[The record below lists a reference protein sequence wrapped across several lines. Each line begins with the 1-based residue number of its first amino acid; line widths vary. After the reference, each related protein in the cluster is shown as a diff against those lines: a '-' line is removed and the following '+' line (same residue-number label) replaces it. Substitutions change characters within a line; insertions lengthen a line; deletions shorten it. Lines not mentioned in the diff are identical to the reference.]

1 MPAVT
6 PFLCVDLDRL
16 RRNVRVAAEFAAA
29 HQVALR
35 PHVKTHKSPEI
46 ARLQLAHGASG
57 VTVATIGEA
66 ELFARHGC
74 EDVFIASPLWLDER
88 AAARV
93 RELAEKATVAFAVDS
108 AAGAANAGRLLGR
121 TPVEVLV
128 EVDSGQHRTGV
139 RPEEAGEVATTA
151 VRAGLEVR
159 GVFTFPGHSY
169 APGAV
174 EQAARD
180 EAAALAAARA
190 SLEAAGVEVRVV
202 SGGST
207 PTFQHTDTSVVTEL
221 RPGVYVFNDAQQ
233 WELGTVPRTGSPC
246 AAGPP
251 WSATAAAAPCWT
263 PGASCSAP
271 TGLPG
276 PPGTAGCRR
285 TPTPASSW
293 SRRTVPWSTWAA
305 LRSPASARRSTS
317 CRTTCAPPSTSST
330 TCGSRRP
337 AGCGRGRWPPAAS
350 TAEAV
355 APTIEPMLKRPL
367 AALATLAAVSL
378 LASCGD
384 DESSP
389 DAGDSPAAS
398 ASSGSEKATPS
409 AEGASGPTC
418 VYPQD
423 GQPAAKDVEL
433 PPNPAAVKGTIE
445 GSMATTIGDIGISL
459 DAKASPC
466 TVNSFVSLAEQ
477 GYFDDT
483 TCHRLTTA
491 DTGIQVLQCGDP
503 TGTGTGGPGYTIE
516 DEVTPDTT
524 YPAGTL
530 AMAKTPAPDS
540 GGSQFFI
547 VYGDTPLPPEYT
559 VFGSIDEAGLK
570 AVQEAA
576 AEGTTD
582 GGPEGQPKVAVDIES
597 VTIDD

>member
-1 MPAVT
+1 
-6 PFLCVDLDRL
+6 
-16 RRNVRVAAEFAAA
+16 
-29 HQVALR
+29 
-35 PHVKTHKSPEI
+35 
-46 ARLQLAHGASG
+46 
-57 VTVATIGEA
+57 
-66 ELFARHGC
+66 
-74 EDVFIASPLWLDER
+74 
-88 AAARV
+88 
-93 RELAEKATVAFAVDS
+93 
-108 AAGAANAGRLLGR
+108 
-121 TPVEVLV
+121 
-128 EVDSGQHRTGV
+128 
-139 RPEEAGEVATTA
+139 
-151 VRAGLEVR
+151 
-159 GVFTFPGHSY
+159 
-169 APGAV
+169 
-174 EQAARD
+174 
-180 EAAALAAARA
+180 
-190 SLEAAGVEVRVV
+190 
-202 SGGST
+202 
-207 PTFQHTDTSVVTEL
+207 
-221 RPGVYVFNDAQQ
+221 
-233 WELGTVPRTGSPC
+233 
-246 AAGPP
+246 
-251 WSATAAAAPCWT
+251 
-263 PGASCSAP
+263 
-271 TGLPG
+271 
-276 PPGTAGCRR
+276 
-285 TPTPASSW
+285 
-293 SRRTVPWSTWAA
+293 
-305 LRSPASARRSTS
+305 
-317 CRTTCAPPSTSST
+317 
-330 TCGSRRP
+330 
-337 AGCGRGRWPPAAS
+337 
-350 TAEAV
+350 
-355 APTIEPMLKRPL
+355 MLKRPL